1 MERDWLETVQLIGLD
16 IFFIAIVVLIALNA
30 FEPTFRRW
38 VNAAHARRLT
48 RRSHPAPDVAD
59 PQAGTGEASPE
70 DVDVLLGSPAPKW
83 LADWL
88 RRVPVRDA
96 ASPLDADSERP
107 DSARQRVA

>member
-16 IFFIAIVVLIALNA
+16 IFFIVIVVLIALNA

-38 VNAAHARRLT
+38 VDAAHARRLKQS
-48 RRSHPAPDVAD
+48 SHPAPALAD
-59 PQAGTGEASPE
+59 PEADTREASPD
-70 DVDVLLGSPAPKW
+70 DVDALLGSPAPKW

-88 RRVPVRDA
+88 RRVPARDA
-96 ASPLDADSERP
+96 ASPQDADSERP